1 MVGVVELERI
11 RVEGRHGVGE
21 EERSRPQAF
30 EVSVRATVDIA
41 RAAAADDIEEALDY
55 SRLASLV
62 VEIVEGESYHLL
74 EALCWRIA
82 SATAERFP
90 AQRVWV
96 KVAKLS
102 PPMPVRLAYAA
113 VEMEIEGHGQR

>member
-1 MVGVVELERI
+1 MIGVVELERI
-11 RVEGRHGVGE
+11 LVEGRHGVGE

-30 EVSVRATVDIA
+30 EVSVRATLDIA
-41 RAAAADDIEEALDY
+41 RAAASDDIDEALDY

-62 VEIVEGESYHLL
+62 VEIVQGESYRLL

-82 SATAERFP
+82 SAAAERFP

-102 PPMPVRLAYAA
+102 PPMPVRLEHAA
-113 VEMEIEGHGQR
+113 VEMEIEGRGQP